1 MFQNALLFYCALY
14 TYFLGGRTDAVA
26 RHVSF
31 AQITCLDSVTII
43 FLLFRFFLDE
53 LFVHLYL
60 HLHGAIL
67 PEQ

>member
-14 TYFLGGRTDAVA
+14 TYFLGVA